1 MKAFTYTNPATL
13 YVKNDAGTNARTPAV
28 LPPPP
33 VGEGQGFPA
42 EKATAFFAGPRGGV
56 CLHTSVL
63 YSQSTIE
70 CALAH
75 RLPPKRQSVGWVSAQ
90 RVTQQRH
97 NPFTYTLV
105 ATPYVKNDA
114 GTNARTP
121 TVLPP
126 PPVGE
131 GQGFPAEKATAFFA
145 EPRGGVRLH
154 SSLNYSQSTIGCASA
169 HHSSRPVTQQ
179 PTVQKPLTP
188 PQPSPTGGG
197 SAFAG
202 ARP

>member
-1 MKAFTYTNPATL
+1 MTPFTYTLVATP
-13 YVKNDAGTNARTPAV
+13 YVKR
-28 LPPPP
+28 
-33 VGEGQGFPA
+33 
-42 EKATAFFAGPRGGV
+42 R
-56 CLHTSVL
+56 
-63 YSQSTIE
+63 TIE

-75 RLPPKRQSVGWVSAQ
+75 RLPSKRQSVGWVSAQ

-121 TVLPP
+121 AVLPP

-145 EPRGGVRLH
+145 GSRGGVRLH
-154 SSLNYSQSTIGCASA
+154 TSVLYSQSTIGCALA

-202 ARP
+202 AHP